1 VPQLCV
7 HQLFE
12 QQVARTPEAVAL
24 EFGDQELSYGE
35 LNARANC
42 LAHHLIGLGVGP
54 DVIVAVCLERS
65 IELIVGLLAILKA
78 GGAYLPLDPAWPAE
92 RLGLLLRQARPAL
105 MLTNGDR
112 TLPVAS
118 DLTISL
124 LRLDD
129 PSLKAEYQPQQALD
143 FRDHSVRQL
152 AYLTYTSGSTGRP
165 KGVLIEHRGILR
177 LLDPTNPYAV
187 SIGDRVLQLA
197 PLAFDAATF
206 EIWGSLLKGATLVLA
221 PPWQLTLQELAA
233 LLSQQRVS
241 TLWLTA
247 GLFQAMVEEQPE
259 ALAGVRQILAGGDVL
274 APGAVQQLLDR
285 LPAGHQLINGYGPT
299 ENTTFTCC
307 HRLAAGEVVDP
318 GGLPIG
324 RPIAATLVRVLD
336 RVGQS
341 CPINVPGELHICGTG
356 LARGYLNNP
365 ELTAETFIADP
376 FAPDPTARLY
386 RSGDLVSWN
395 ADGSIAFH
403 GRIDQQIKLRG
414 FRIEPGEIEAAL
426 LDHPAVAQAVVVL
439 HKDDPANPRLIAYM
453 VPQTPGP
460 SGAAAVSADQLRAF
474 LAERLP
480 DYMVPAAFVEL
491 EALPLTT
498 NGKLDRKALP
508 SPSFSGDGQQRV
520 APSTDLERQLHAIWA
535 EVLGH
540 GEFGTSDNFFSIGGH
555 SLAAAR
561 LVSRIEENLG
571 QRLPLASLF
580 QSSTLAALASRLTDG
595 VIDDHRSFR
604 SLVIVQGQGESS
616 PLFVVH
622 GGGGDVFI
630 HVHLA
635 RCLAPRRPVYG
646 LQAVGIDGSEA
657 RHRTVE
663 EMASHYASEILRLR
677 PQGPIHL
684 LGYSGGG
691 WYAWAVA
698 AEILRRGGC
707 LGLIGLVD
715 TRGTADLH
723 RRLRL
728 QQLLLNGTQQLLR
741 QLSHWRDSPSLPQRN
756 SLRRKLEAFRFHSWT
771 LFRTP
776 GGIAPNALD
785 PDAMPRP
792 TQPLGGDYFIQ
803 LHTYYRPPRLPV
815 RADIFSTPSAEN
827 NQRKLWNFYATGE
840 AYLHPAL
847 LDHNDYYS
855 ADFMPAFAE
864 RLDALINDIESQQP

>member
-1 VPQLCV
+1 
-7 HQLFE
+7 
-12 QQVARTPEAVAL
+12 
-24 EFGDQELSYGE
+24 
-35 LNARANC
+35 
-42 LAHHLIGLGVGP
+42 
-54 DVIVAVCLERS
+54 
-65 IELIVGLLAILKA
+65 
-78 GGAYLPLDPAWPAE
+78 
-92 RLGLLLRQARPAL
+92 
-105 MLTNGDR
+105 
-112 TLPVAS
+112 
-118 DLTISL
+118 
-124 LRLDD
+124 
-129 PSLKAEYQPQQALD
+129 
-143 FRDHSVRQL
+143 
-152 AYLTYTSGSTGRP
+152 
-165 KGVLIEHRGILR
+165 
-177 LLDPTNPYAV
+177 
-187 SIGDRVLQLA
+187 
-197 PLAFDAATF
+197 
-206 EIWGSLLKGATLVLA
+206 
-221 PPWQLTLQELAA
+221 
-233 LLSQQRVS
+233 
-241 TLWLTA
+241 
-247 GLFQAMVEEQPE
+247 
-259 ALAGVRQILAGGDVL
+259 
-274 APGAVQQLLDR
+274 
-285 LPAGHQLINGYGPT
+285 
-299 ENTTFTCC
+299 
-307 HRLAAGEVVDP
+307 
-318 GGLPIG
+318 
-324 RPIAATLVRVLD
+324 
-336 RVGQS
+336 
-341 CPINVPGELHICGTG
+341 
-356 LARGYLNNP
+356 
-365 ELTAETFIADP
+365 
-376 FAPDPTARLY
+376 
-386 RSGDLVSWN
+386 
-395 ADGSIAFH
+395 
-403 GRIDQQIKLRG
+403 
-414 FRIEPGEIEAAL
+414 
-426 LDHPAVAQAVVVL
+426 
-439 HKDDPANPRLIAYM
+439 
-453 VPQTPGP
+453 
-460 SGAAAVSADQLRAF
+460 LRAL

-480 DYMVPAAFVEL
+480 DYMVPAGFVEL

-535 EVLGH
+535 AVLGH

-580 QSSTLAALASRLTDG
+580 QSPTLAALASRLTDG
-595 VIDDHRSFR
+595 VVDDHRSFR

-677 PQGPIHL
+677 PQGPFHL

-741 QLSHWRDSPSLPQRN
+741 QLSRWRDSPSLPQRN

-771 LFRTP
+771 LLRTP

-840 AYLHPAL
+840 VYLHPAL